1 MKSIGLLFFFLILW
15 LSNLKIIAQPYDFSS
30 IDSARKKINV
40 SNKSLNDT
48 AYFKTCFFIAES
60 FMEMSL
66 YDSGQIWLNKI
77 AEKLPILHPDFF
89 NFYLSVDLCETYY
102 YSGMLQMNLQES
114 HRMLRIAQAINDS
127 ILLGTANNFIGL
139 AYMNVDSVEKSIFYF
154 KAGIKYARQPPY
166 PSKYLS
172 ASKPHHL
179 YGNMAEAFFKRKE
192 NDNAKQA
199 AFLAKKFA
207 SEIPWPRGIAVAN
220 NMLGQI
226 YFAMKKTDSAYY
238 YQQQAVLIGLRD
250 KQEDVALAA
259 YAGLA
264 QCYATE
270 KKYEE
275 TKEML
280 QKGFSLLKE
289 KAFINLFF
297 AGNFLNDA
305 ISLYTKLG
313 EKELLITTLELKMSL
328 IDKQTKQ
335 TDRQINQL
343 VKGSVENELR
353 ASGLELNE
361 VKSKQALTNI
371 RLIIL
376 LLAFVGL
383 AVLFFVYRH
392 YNKK

>member
-207 SEIPWPRGIAVAN
+207 SEIPWPIGIAVAN
-220 NMLGQI
+220 NMLGKFILQCKKQI
-226 YFAMKKTDSAYY
+226 
-238 YQQQAVLIGLRD
+238 LPI
-250 KQEDVALAA
+250 
-259 YAGLA
+259 
-264 QCYATE
+264 
-270 KKYEE
+270 
-275 TKEML
+275 
-280 QKGFSLLKE
+280 
-289 KAFINLFF
+289 
-297 AGNFLNDA
+297 
-305 ISLYTKLG
+305 
-313 EKELLITTLELKMSL
+313 ITSRKP
-328 IDKQTKQ
+328 
-335 TDRQINQL
+335 
-343 VKGSVENELR
+343 
-353 ASGLELNE
+353 
-361 VKSKQALTNI
+361 
-371 RLIIL
+371 
-376 LLAFVGL
+376 
-383 AVLFFVYRH
+383 Y
-392 YNKK
+392 